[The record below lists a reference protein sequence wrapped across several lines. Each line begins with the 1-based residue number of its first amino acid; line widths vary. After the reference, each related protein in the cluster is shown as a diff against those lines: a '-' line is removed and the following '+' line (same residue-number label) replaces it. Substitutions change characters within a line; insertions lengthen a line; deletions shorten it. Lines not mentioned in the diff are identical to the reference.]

1 MVQDFAISVF
11 GTSAKYLTEVEKAG
25 IKPGKDF
32 DLSSLKTILSTG
44 SPLVAENYDYVYSD
58 IKQDVCLSSIS
69 GGTDIISCFCLGN
82 PIGPV
87 YAGELQCR
95 GLGMKVESFNAQ
107 GQAVFNEKGEMVC
120 TAPFPSMP
128 VGFWND
134 PGHEKYKN
142 AYFDVY
148 PGVWRHGDYIE
159 IRDHGGVVIYGRS
172 DATLNPG
179 GVRIGTAEI
188 YRLVELMPEIQ
199 DSLVVG
205 QDWDNDVRIILFV
218 KLVKGVDLNEQ
229 LKESIKRTIRENASP
244 RHVPAMV
251 IAVPDIPYTLNG
263 KKVELVVRSI
273 LQNNPVLNADVLVNP
288 EILEHYRNIP
298 ELSS

>member
-1 MVQDFAISVF
+1 
-11 GTSAKYLTEVEKAG
+11 
-25 IKPGKDF
+25 
-32 DLSSLKTILSTG
+32 
-44 SPLVAENYDYVYSD
+44 
-58 IKQDVCLSSIS
+58 
-69 GGTDIISCFCLGN
+69 
-82 PIGPV
+82 
-87 YAGELQCR
+87 
-95 GLGMKVESFNAQ
+95 
-107 GQAVFNEKGEMVC
+107 
-120 TAPFPSMP
+120 
-128 VGFWND
+128 
-134 PGHEKYKN
+134 
-142 AYFDVY
+142 
-148 PGVWRHGDYIE
+148 
-159 IRDHGGVVIYGRS
+159 
-172 DATLNPG
+172 
-179 GVRIGTAEI
+179 
-188 YRLVELMPEIQ
+188 MPEIQ